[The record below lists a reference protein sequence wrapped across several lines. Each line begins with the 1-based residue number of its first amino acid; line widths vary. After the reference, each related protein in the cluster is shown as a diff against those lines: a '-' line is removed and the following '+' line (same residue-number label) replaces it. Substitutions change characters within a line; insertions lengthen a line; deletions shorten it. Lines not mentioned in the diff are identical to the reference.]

1 MRQIEPSG
9 EIRIS
14 DNSRIVFYGIY
25 IPVDTFMWVLPH
37 LLKIQ
42 RLSEARVSGGN
53 LFRSTTDSSLLK
65 GGWEGPRFIRF
76 LPKGQGDNLV
86 STCI

>member
-1 MRQIEPSG
+1 MVEPSG

-25 IPVDTFMWVLPH
+25 IPVDTFRWVLPH

-53 LFRSTTDSSLLK
+53 LFRRTTDSTLVGRL
-65 GGWEGPRFIRF
+65 GGSKIYKISAQRARR
-76 LPKGQGDNLV
+76 
-86 STCI
+86 